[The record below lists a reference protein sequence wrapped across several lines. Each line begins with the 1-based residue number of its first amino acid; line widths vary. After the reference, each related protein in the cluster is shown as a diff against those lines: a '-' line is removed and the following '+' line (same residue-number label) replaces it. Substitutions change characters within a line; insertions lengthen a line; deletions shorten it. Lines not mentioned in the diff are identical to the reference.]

1 LRNKIIT
8 YVLDHALHA
17 TITMALKL
25 KRFRITPSMVNLMK
39 DDMTMILELCMFASN
54 IGKQICDVL
63 DGFFSFL
70 TKYEKKRADIML
82 FLMLDQRF

>member
-1 LRNKIIT
+1 
-8 YVLDHALHA
+8 
-17 TITMALKL
+17 
-25 KRFRITPSMVNLMK
+25 MVNLMK